1 MKKYNG
7 DIKITSSNYKE
18 WNKKLKGV
26 EHITGSLTVYS
37 QTKLDAPALTSIRGS
52 LYLNSQAKLDA
63 PALTS
68 IGGFLIVYS
77 QTKLDAPALT
87 SVGGFL
93 TVYSQTKLDAPA
105 LTSVGGFLTVY
116 SPVTLDALTS
126 VGGSLSIYS
135 QAKLEALK
143 SVGGKP
149 FTTKDIQWYWHIHH
163 KILVE
168 MLTEPLQNRIDYI
181 KKNKPSHEVA
191 LRLKFIKK
199 VQGVLPKTQEGILA
213 LHKKECGCKFKM
225 SIFDKK
231 ESK

>member
-7 DIKITSSNYKE
+7 NIEITSSNYKE

-26 EHITGSLTVYS
+26 EHIIGSLTLYS
-37 QTKLDAPALTSIRGS
+37 Q
-52 LYLNSQAKLDA
+52 
-63 PALTS
+63 
-68 IGGFLIVYS
+68 V
-77 QTKLDAPALT
+77 
-87 SVGGFL
+87 
-93 TVYSQTKLDAPA
+93 KLDAPA

-231 ESK
+231 ENHETTTKRKT